1 VRVNCRKIRGILPS
15 YAVAAAVLFQ
25 AQLLGNRSRDGT
37 LEEALLLRVCS
48 MAAAVNV
55 NSRKSCS
62 REKGDKS
69 NFTESSSEVGNDGV
83 VPEY

>member
-1 VRVNCRKIRGILPS
+1 LWKIRGILPS

-25 AQLLGNRSRDGT
+25 AELIGNRSRDGT

-48 MAAAVNV
+48 IAALVNV

-62 REKGDKS
+62 VTKPFSTIS
-69 NFTESSSEVGNDGV
+69 NT
-83 VPEY
+83 